1 MARARRALDD
11 PPYDSV
17 IRPKTDPERTSL
29 NGIRKLL
36 LHDHYLALS
45 IEKKAREEQWGES
58 AMWTHIIRTYENS
71 KILWSQDTHICVC
84 NAPIDRINNSC
95 QKSQLLN
102 VRKRYAALQLCGGID
117 EKYELIPVY
126 SRRLNIS
133 PWHGS
138 IRWLKSLYL
147 VLRDS
152 RHIEA
157 RRPIP
162 WSNADV
168 MLDTEY
174 A

>member
-1 MARARRALDD
+1 MKIQKFYEVKTPIYACVMRRL
-11 PPYDSV
+11 
-17 IRPKTDPERTSL
+17 
-29 NGIRKLL
+29 
-36 LHDHYLALS
+36 
-45 IEKKAREEQWGES
+45 IES
-58 AMWTHIIRTYENS
+58 IIRV
-71 KILWSQDTHICVC
+71 K
-84 NAPIDRINNSC
+84 
-95 QKSQLLN
+95 KSQLLN

-138 IRWLKSLYL
+138 IHWLKSLYL